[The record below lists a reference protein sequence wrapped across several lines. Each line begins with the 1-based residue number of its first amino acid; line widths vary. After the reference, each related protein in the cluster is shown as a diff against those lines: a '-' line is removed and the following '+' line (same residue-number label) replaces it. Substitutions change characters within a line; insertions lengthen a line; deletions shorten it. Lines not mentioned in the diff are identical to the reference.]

1 MEIRNRAEDL
11 KALLG
16 VPTASPSQLQQMR
29 TVRAGT
35 ESELAGDR
43 ATLSGAGAAAAL
55 QAADDSVRLD
65 KVAEV
70 RASIAAGTYHVP
82 SEAVAT
88 KVVDAMLADR
98 ESRG

>member
-16 VPTASPSQLQQMR
+16 VPTTSPSQAQQ
-29 TVRAGT
+29 VRGGRAEV
-35 ESELAGDR
+35 ESALAGDR
-43 ATLSGAGAAAAL
+43 ATLSGAGAAAAQ

-70 RASIAAGTYHVP
+70 RAAISAGAYHVP
-82 SEAVAT
+82 AEAVAAKLVET
-88 KVVDAMLADR
+88 MLVER
-98 ESRG
+98 EDG

>member
-16 VPTASPSQLQQMR
+16 VPSASSSP
-29 TVRAGT
+29 VRQVRDGSAGT
-35 ESELAGDR
+35 ESALAGDR

-70 RASIAAGTYHVP
+70 KAAIAAGTYRVP
-82 SEAVAT
+82 AEAVAARL
-88 KVVDAMLADR
+88 VNAMLVDQ
-98 ESRG
+98 ED

>member
-16 VPTASPSQLQQMR
+16 VSSASPSQSQQ
-29 TVRAGT
+29 VRSGGFGAEGA
-35 ESELAGDR
+35 LAGDR
-43 ATLSGAGAAAAL
+43 ATLSHAGAAAAQ

-70 RASIAAGTYHVP
+70 RGAIAAGTYHVP
-82 SEAVAT
+82 AEAVAARL
-88 KVVDAMLADR
+88 VDSMLVDR
-98 ESRG
+98 ED